1 MLASFENR
9 IKRKSITLGE
19 VVKNT
24 LRVLFLLTCAFLPL
38 KMLLASDSL
47 KVVTDVGQ
55 QRIFLKAEKLL
66 AMSYSQQY
74 KNLYNQL
81 YYYPLQPYLDQRRL
95 METMQLS
102 STGEM
107 ASFLNKYENSPLD
120 WPLRK
125 KWLKFLA
132 GKNKGRLFLEF
143 YKTTSNTVLNCQK
156 LNFSLKS
163 GMPAS
168 VVLPQLSKLWLVG
181 KSLDKVCDPLIK
193 QWQKAGYQTNDII
206 LQRIA
211 LAADGGKHTLIPY
224 LTRQLSKEKQY
235 IGRLWHQAR
244 RDPASVT
251 SLHKFINKSD
261 TESNIYS
268 YGIKR
273 LVWRDPNKALL
284 SFEKAQKEFDFSV
297 LQKQEVTEKFAI
309 ALSSKNHPK
318 AREWLE
324 KLDPIN
330 VNHNIMQWQLTEV
343 LKQQNWQLVLKE
355 LAKMPDNYKTELQ
368 WQYWYARALIATN
381 ELERGQDVMSELANK
396 RHYYGFLAASYLD
409 TPVSLQD
416 SPLAISEKEKNTVL
430 LHSAAKR
437 AFEFY
442 YLGRYIEARREWR
455 YWLTQLSSREKLVAA
470 KLANEN
476 GWFDRAI
483 FTLAEVGYLN
493 DVELRFPK
501 AFDKKI
507 YKHAQSQEINP
518 AWAFAI
524 ARRES
529 SFMTDAH
536 SSVGAKGLMQLMPGT
551 AKQLKRGSVSRRYL
565 YNAEN
570 NIKLGTKYLRKLLD
584 KSKGNQVIATAS
596 YNAGPYRV
604 KRWLKNSKAI
614 PADIWIE
621 TIPFKETR
629 NYVKSVL
636 AYQEIYQHK
645 PGQVS
650 QVFEKVINMN
660 IGD

>member
-1 MLASFENR
+1 MNKIFKAS
-9 IKRKSITLGE
+9 ILIACT
-19 VVKNT
+19 
-24 LRVLFLLTCAFLPL
+24 FLPV
-38 KMLLASDSL
+38 KMLQASDSL
-47 KVVTDVGQ
+47 KVVTDIGQ
-55 QRIFLKAEKLL
+55 QRTFLKAEKLL

-102 STGEM
+102 SAGEI
-107 ASFLNKYENSPLD
+107 AAFLKKHEYSPLD

-125 KWLKFLA
+125 RWLTFLA
-132 GKNKGRLFLEF
+132 EKNKGRMFLEF
-143 YKTTSNTVLNCQK
+143 YQKTSNTVLKCQK
-156 LNFSLKS
+156 LNFSIQT

-168 VVLPQLSKLWLVG
+168 VVLPQLTKIWLVG

-193 QWQKAGYQTNDII
+193 QWQDAGYQTDNIV
-206 LQRIA
+206 LQRIS

-224 LTRQLSKEKQY
+224 LTKQLPKDKQY
-235 IGRLWHQAR
+235 LGRLWHQVR
-244 RDPASVT
+244 RDPATVVRQS
-251 SLHKFINKSD
+251 KFINKSL
-261 TESNIYS
+261 TESKIYS

-273 LVWRDPNKALL
+273 LVWRDPDKALA
-284 SFEKAQKEFDFSV
+284 SYKKAKNNFDFTAS
-297 LQKQEVTEKFAI
+297 QKQQITEKFAI
-309 ALSSKNHPK
+309 ALSSKNHSK
-318 AREWLE
+318 ASEWLA
-324 KLDPIN
+324 KLDPVSIN
-330 VNHNIMQWQLTEV
+330 SNIMQWQLTEV

-355 LAKMPDNYKTELQ
+355 LSQMPTNYKAKLQ
-368 WQYWYARALIATN
+368 WKYWYARALIATN

-396 RHYYGFLAASYLD
+396 RHYYGFLAASYLE

-416 SPLAISEKEKNTVL
+416 SPLAISAKEKNKVL
-430 LHSAAKR
+430 LHPAAKR

-483 FTLAEVGYLN
+483 FTLAEVGYLD

-507 YKHAQSQEINP
+507 NQHAHSQEINP

-529 SFMTDAH
+529 SFMTDAR
-536 SSVGAKGLMQLMPGT
+536 SSVGAKGLMQLMPKT
-551 AKQLKRGSVSRRYL
+551 AKQLKRGSVSRKYL

-584 KSKGNQVIATAS
+584 KNKGNQVLATAS

-604 KRWLKNSKAI
+604 KRWLKNSKAM

-650 QVFEKVINMN
+650 RVFEQVINMN